1 MRPRRGVD
9 KMLEQRLLGPRRFDA
24 RLEVVAEIGNLPAI
38 ILNMEVVRTHNDDLI
53 SSLCA
58 NGIDVRPCALAY
70 NRDGRGMDSEGSSND
85 QRSL

>member
-9 KMLEQRLLGPRRFDA
+9 KMLEQRFLGARRFDA
-24 RLEVVAEIGNLPAI
+24 LLEIIAEIGDLPAI

-58 NGIDVRPCALAY
+58 IAVDVRPCALAY
-70 NRDGRGMDSEGSSND
+70 NRDGRGMD
-85 QRSL
+85 R